1 MNLQVCIMTPDQI
14 FWDAPAEE
22 IILPTNTGQMGVLSR
37 HASLITALDI
47 GVMSIRQNDA
57 WVSVALMNGFA
68 LIQNDVVTILV
79 NGAEGRSDIDLDEAK
94 RAYDDAAAR
103 VDQPRDRKA
112 SVEAA
117 LDFKRARSR
126 WLVASD
132 GA

>member
-1 MNLQVCIMTPDQI
+1 MTPETI

-47 GVMSIRQNDA
+47 GVMSLRQDDGWNLF
-57 WVSVALMNGFA
+57 ALMNGFA

-79 NGAEGRSDIDLDEAK
+79 NGAEDKSAID
-94 RAYDDAAAR
+94 RDAAEQDYADAQSR
-103 VDQPRDRKA
+103 LSRAEDQKS
-112 SVEAA
+112 SVEAG

-126 WLVASD
+126 VLVANGPS
-132 GA
+132 

>member
-1 MNLQVCIMTPDQI
+1 MTPDQI
-14 FWDAPAEE
+14 FWDDPAEE

-57 WVSVALMNGFA
+57 WVGVALMNGFA

-79 NGAEGRSDIDLDEAK
+79 NGAEGRSDIDHDEAK

-103 VDQPRDRKA
+103 VLRTQQPRDRKA

-126 WLVASD
+126 WLVVND

>member
-1 MNLQVCIMTPDQI
+1 MTPDQV
-14 FWDAPAEE
+14 FWDDPVEE

-47 GVMSIRQNDA
+47 GVMSIRQNST
-57 WVSVALMNGFA
+57 WSSVALMNGFA
-68 LIQNDVVTILV
+68 LIQNDVVTVLV
-79 NGAEGRSDIDLDEAK
+79 NGASGPSDIDRDEAK

-103 VDQPRDRKA
+103 VDQSGDRKA

-126 WLVASD
+126 WLVANEGS
-132 GA
+132 